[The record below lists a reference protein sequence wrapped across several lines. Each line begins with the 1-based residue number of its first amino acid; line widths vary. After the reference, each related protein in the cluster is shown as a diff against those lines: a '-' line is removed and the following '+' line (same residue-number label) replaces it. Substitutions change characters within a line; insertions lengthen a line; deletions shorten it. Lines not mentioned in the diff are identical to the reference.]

1 MTVSLPKD
9 IASLLEAEV
18 KDGRA
23 ESVDAAVATIIR
35 AQLASTDELR
45 RSLDEAEADY
55 DQRGGI
61 VWAEVR
67 EDLSKRLARDD

>member
-18 KDGRA
+18 KAGRA
-23 ESVDAAVATIIR
+23 ESVDAAVAAVLR
-35 AQLASTDELR
+35 AQFASGDDLR

-55 DQRGGI
+55 DQRGG
-61 VWAEVR
+61 VAWNDVR
-67 EDLSKRLARDD
+67 QDLSDRLARDD